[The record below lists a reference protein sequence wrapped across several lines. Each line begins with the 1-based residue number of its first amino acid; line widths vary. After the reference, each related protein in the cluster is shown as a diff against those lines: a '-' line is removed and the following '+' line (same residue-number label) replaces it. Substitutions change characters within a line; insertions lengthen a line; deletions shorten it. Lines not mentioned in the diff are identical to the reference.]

1 MRVAVSIGDLNGV
14 GVEIAL
20 RAHEQIKTLCHP
32 TYIISQV
39 MLERA
44 CHLLDMKIPEDFN
57 TIDAGD
63 AGENFDIL
71 PAHPTQVCGQ
81 YAYDSFLKAIKL
93 AEEKEVDAIVTLP
106 INKNAWFKAGIHFKG
121 HTDLLADYFQ
131 QEAIMMIGCE
141 KLFTAFFTHHIP
153 LKDVASKIKKEPL
166 KNFLLDFYHQV
177 KEEKIGV
184 LGLNPHAGDHGVI
197 GDEEQEISQAIKEA
211 NEILMEDIFVG
222 PLVPDTA
229 FTPHIREDIQY
240 FVCMYHDQGLIA
252 VKSLYFDEGI
262 NVSLNL
268 PIIRTSVDHGTAYD
282 IAYQGKNPS
291 TLSYTNAVKEAVR
304 LAHKRVKYI
313 I

>member
-1 MRVAVSIGDLNGV
+1 MKIAISIGDLNGV
-14 GVEIAL
+14 GIEIAL
-20 RAHEQIKTLCHP
+20 NAHQEIKSLCHP
-32 TYIISQV
+32 TYLVSQT
-39 MLERA
+39 MLESA
-44 CHLLDMKIPEDFN
+44 CRLLNIKIPEDFN
-57 TIDAGD
+57 TIEI
-63 AGENFDIL
+63 GEDFKIN
-71 PAHPTQVCGQ
+71 PSHETKESGK
-81 YAYDSFLKAIKL
+81 YSHNSFIKAIKL
-93 AEEKEVDAIVTLP
+93 AEQKEVDAIVTLP
-106 INKNAWFKAGIHFKG
+106 INKEAWNKAGINFKG

-131 QEAIMMIGCE
+131 KEAIMMIGCD

-153 LKDVASKIKKEPL
+153 IKEVASKIKKEPL
-166 KNFLLDFYHQV
+166 KNFLIDFYHEV

-184 LGLNPHAGDHGVI
+184 LGLNPHAGDGGVI
-197 GDEEQEISQAIKEA
+197 GDEEIEISQAIKEA
-211 NEILMEDIFVG
+211 NETLMEEIFVG

-229 FTPHIREDIQY
+229 FTPHLREHINY

-291 TLSYTNAVKEAVR
+291 TLSYINAVKEAVR
-304 LAHKRVKYI
+304 LVHKRSKYI